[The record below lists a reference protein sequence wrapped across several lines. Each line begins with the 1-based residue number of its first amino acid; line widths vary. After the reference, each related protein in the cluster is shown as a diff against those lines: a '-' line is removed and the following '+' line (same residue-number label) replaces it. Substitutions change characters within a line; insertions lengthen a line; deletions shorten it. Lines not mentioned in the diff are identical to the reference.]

1 MKKAFL
7 LPLVLFGFCCAEAN
21 AAFLNDSESF
31 VIARSVKLGDTG
43 ISVSPGGGTGT
54 KKLSCTADDPD
65 CKGPIICKKDTQ
77 CPAGQY
83 CKLGFCKPLCDEG
96 KTTKGVKCAD
106 IPRTPNCTIKDG
118 GHKDYCACT
127 ETSCGEA
134 FKCATK
140 DGELQCVVCPAGEQ
154 CGCPDKKIASGTG
167 LCVICNVDADCA
179 DNEKC
184 VNGGKNSAYCEKLS
198 CPDGTR
204 PINHDCGGCS
214 DLTPNCETCTETQC
228 LTCEPAY
235 DLIDGKCV
243 LKTCEDGQYLNMDDG
258 KCYPCGTNCVKC
270 SAANKCDECETGYEL
285 QNGVCVAKTCDA
297 GYYLD
302 FTTGECLACPTECAT
317 CAAPNPGDEPVCL
330 TCPTGW
336 HLSGTTC
343 VEDSCADMGLATSCD
358 EGKKKTP
365 AGTATNGEQ
374 CYTCDNECSS
384 NSDCDNGKKCENGS
398 CVLKSCAEMG
408 YKTSCRADQ
417 TKTEEAYGSDGVCYS
432 CVTPKPQCTSNSD
445 CAADEKCTDGKCD
458 KISCSGTCKE
468 IKNHACVDIAGCCT
482 GDSQCGKNEKC
493 INNKCE
499 EQCGC
504 KDFEYCKGGKCY
516 LQAGRCY
523 TSKDCEDYNKC
534 VSNSC
539 VDNCYGVN
547 CAAKDS
553 QYPTCMSSYSPGEY
567 YCKCTS
573 SSCKAGYKCS
583 KDGYTC
589 QQIDGCSKDKDC
601 ENGQKCLNKKCVDS
615 CTNVKCNDP
624 KFPKC
629 YNYTWTTN
637 STACYCTET
646 SCGTGYKCDQIYCKK
661 IGSCDKHSDC
671 DGGQKCSN
679 GKCISSCTGATCPQ
693 TEPVCNAGTSFT
705 NWYTCR
711 CTETSC
717 GEGYECIEGDC
728 RVRQTETCKTDD
740 DCSAEKKCSYG
751 YCVFRDAK

>member
-7 LPLVLFGFCCAEAN
+7 LPLVILGFYCAEAN

-167 LCVICNVDADCA
+167 LCVTCNVDTDCA

-204 PINHDCGGCS
+204 PINHDCGGCN

-343 VEDSCADMGLATSCD
+343 VEDSCADMGLVTSCD
-358 EGKKKTP
+358 EGKKQTP

-384 NSDCDNGKKCENGS
+384 NSDCDDGKKCENGS

-417 TKTEEAYGSDGVCYS
+417 TKTEEAYASDGVCYS

-493 INNKCE
+493 IDNKCE

-504 KDFEYCKGGKCY
+504 KSFEYCKGGKCY

-523 TSKDCEDYNKC
+523 TSKDCIDDDKC
-534 VSNSC
+534 SSNSC
-539 VDNCYGVN
+539 VDACSQNPCSSNKPRCIGVSH
-547 CAAKDS
+547 K
-553 QYPTCMSSYSPGEY
+553 P
-567 YCKCTS
+567 
-573 SSCKAGYKCS
+573 
-583 KDGYTC
+583 
-589 QQIDGCSKDKDC
+589 
-601 ENGQKCLNKKCVDS
+601 V
-615 CTNVKCNDP
+615 
-624 KFPKC
+624 
-629 YNYTWTTN
+629 
-637 STACYCTET
+637 CYCTST
-646 SCGTGYKCDQIYCKK
+646 SCGTGYECDVTECKSLTCK
-661 IGSCDKHSDC
+661 SDKDCHSN
-671 DGGQKCSN
+671 KMCSG
-679 GKCISSCTGATCPQ
+679 GKCVDPCSSNPCSSNKPRCIAVDHK
-693 TEPVCNAGTSFT
+693 PVC
-705 NWYTCR
+705 Y
-711 CTETSC
+711 CTPTSC
-717 GEGYECIEGDC
+717 GTGYECDVTECKSLTCKSDKDC
-728 RVRQTETCKTDD
+728 HSNKMCSGGKCVDPCSSNPCSGKTPKCLAVSHKPVCYCTQTSCGTGYECDVTECKMQTTEKCKTDD

>member
-154 CGCPDKKIASGTG
+154 CGCPDKKISSGTG
-167 LCVICNVDADCA
+167 LCVTCNVDADCA

-214 DLTPNCETCTETQC
+214 DLTPNCKTCTETQC

-358 EGKKKTP
+358 EGKKQTP

-384 NSDCDNGKKCENGS
+384 NSDCDDGKKCENGS

-493 INNKCE
+493 IDNKCE

-516 LQAGRCY
+516 LQAGKCY
-523 TSKDCEDYNKC
+523 TSNDCITEDKC
-534 VSNSC
+534 VSHSC
-539 VDNCYGVN
+539 VNACTGVTCSKTEPNCWAYFHEGR
-547 CAAKDS
+547 CQCTDIPS
-553 QYPTCMSSYSPGEY
+553 DTCGE
-567 YCKCTS
+567 
-573 SSCKAGYKCS
+573 GYKCVNSGGWHCKPTTCSSDSDCDTEKVCVKGKCIDPCTLKTCSGTTPHCWAYFHEAKCQCSPNPDTCGAGFNCVNSGGWHCKPITCSSDGDCDTS
-583 KDGYTC
+583 KACVSG
-589 QQIDGCSKDKDC
+589 
-601 ENGQKCLNKKCVDS
+601 KCVDPCAS
-615 CTNVKCNDP
+615 KTCSG
-624 KFPKC
+624 
-629 YNYTWTTN
+629 TTPH
-637 STACYCTET
+637 CW
-646 SCGTGYKCDQIYCKK
+646 
-661 IGSCDKHSDC
+661 
-671 DGGQKCSN
+671 
-679 GKCISSCTGATCPQ
+679 
-693 TEPVCNAGTSFT
+693 VSFHKA
-705 NWYTCR
+705 TCR
-711 CTETSC
+711 CTNSSC
-717 GEGYECIEGDC
+717 PSGYVCDGTCKIPT
-728 RVRQTETCKTDD
+728 TETCKTDD
-740 DCSAEKKCSYG
+740 DCSTEKKCSEG